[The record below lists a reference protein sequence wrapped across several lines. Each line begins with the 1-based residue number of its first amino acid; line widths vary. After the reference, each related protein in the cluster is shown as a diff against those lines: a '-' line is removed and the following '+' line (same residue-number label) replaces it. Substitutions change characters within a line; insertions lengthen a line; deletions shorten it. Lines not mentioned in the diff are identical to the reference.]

1 MNKYEKLIEY
11 IINDQESQARELFHE
26 IVVEKSRDI
35 YENLLVD
42 EQDVEE
48 TVGGN
53 EVEDLVDEITA
64 DEEGISEEDFE
75 VDAEMDSDDMDMDFD
90 AEGDA
95 DGEEG
100 MDLDADLDAEEGEGE
115 ELEDRVMDLEDA
127 LDELK
132 AEFDKLMSD
141 AGGEE
146 MDASD
151 EEAKPFGESKKY
163 AKEEEDKDEDC
174 KEEEEVKE
182 GQDELDKL
190 REYVEKIAAPSNTE
204 GADNKSSVVAKKND
218 MGGSAANIVSKSSDE
233 QGGKV
238 KAPATINSGNRNVPG
253 AKAGSLEKAGKAKA
267 AEEGGVN
274 SKSIESGSK

>member
-42 EQDVEE
+42 EQDMEE
-48 TVGGN
+48 TIGGN

-64 DEEGISEEDFE
+64 DEEGISEEEFE
-75 VDAEMDSDDMDMDFD
+75 VDAEMDGDDMDMDTD
-90 AEGDA
+90 MDMG
-95 DGEEG
+95 GEEG
-100 MDLDADLDAEEGEGE
+100 GELDLGAEEGGE
-115 ELEDRVMDLEDA
+115 EIEDRVMDLEDA
-127 LDELK
+127 LDELR
-132 AEFDKLMSD
+132 AEFDKLM
-141 AGGEE
+141 GEVDGE
-146 MDASD
+146 ASD
-151 EEAKPFGESKKY
+151 EEAAFGDESESDEESKPFGESKKY
-163 AKEEEDKDEDC
+163 AKEEED
-174 KEEEEVKE
+174 EEEEVKE

-190 REYVEKIAAPSNTE
+190 REYVEKVAGVPNTD
-204 GADNKSSVVAKKND
+204 GADNKTSVVAKKND
-218 MGGSAANIVSKSSDE
+218 MGGSAANIVNKSNDE

-274 SKSIESGSK
+274 NKSIEPGSK